1 MKYYLIA
8 GEPSGDLHGANLM
21 RGLLKSDP
29 CAEFRFWGGD
39 KMTAVGGADALAK
52 HYREASFMGI
62 SEVVKNLDKI
72 GRQLVECKKDILDY
86 NPDVV
91 ILIDYPG
98 FNFRIAKFAKL
109 HNIKTFYYISPKV
122 WAWKESRVK
131 KIKKYV
137 DQLFII
143 FPFEVEYF
151 QKRGINAFY
160 AGNPLMDSLAA
171 ERERFIHDTEFR
183 TQNGLDE
190 RPVVAL
196 LAGSRSAE
204 VNGNLEYMC
213 EIATHFP
220 AYQFVVAGV
229 EWLDKSIYNN
239 HLKGDNVKIVYDQTY
254 QLLSGATAAVVTS
267 GTATLET
274 ALLGV
279 PEMIC
284 YRSGWLMWFMGKK
297 VFRIKYVC
305 LVNIILNR
313 LSVCEMLRD
322 DMRID
327 MGIEQLTAI
336 LPGGDKRA
344 KMLEDYAEL
353 RAVIGDSGASDRF
366 AAEMVRL
373 IKTK

>member
-254 QLLSGATAAVVTS
+254 QLLSGATAAIVTS

>member
-8 GEPSGDLHGANLM
+8 GEPSGDLHGSNLM

-29 CAEFRFWGGD
+29 SAEFRFWGGD
-39 KMTAVGGADALAK
+39 KMTAVGGEDALAK

-62 SEVVKNLDKI
+62 SEVVKNINKI
-72 GRQLVECKKDILDY
+72 GRQLTDCKEDILAY
-86 NPDVV
+86 KPDVV

-109 HNIKTFYYISPKV
+109 HGIKTFYYISPKV

-131 KIKKYV
+131 QIKKYV

-143 FPFEVEYF
+143 FPFEIEYF
-151 QKRGINAFY
+151 KKRGVNAFY

-171 ERERFIHDTEFR
+171 EREHFISDAEFR
-183 TQNGLDE
+183 AENGLDE
-190 RPVVAL
+190 RPIVAL
-196 LAGSRSAE
+196 LAGSRAAE
-204 VNGNLEYMC
+204 VNGNIEFMC
-213 EIATHFP
+213 EVATHFP

-229 EWLDKSIYNN
+229 DWLDKSLYTK
-239 HLKGDNVKIVYDQTY
+239 HLKADNVKIIYNKTY
-254 QLLSGATAAVVTS
+254 QLLSVSTAAVVTS

-279 PEMIC
+279 PEVIC
-284 YRSGWLMWFMGKK
+284 YWSGWLMWFMGKK

-313 LSVCEMLRD
+313 LSVFELLRD

-327 MGIEQLTAI
+327 RGVEQLAAI

-344 KMLEDYAEL
+344 EMLKDYADL
-353 RAVIGDSGASDRF
+353 REVIGESGASDRF

-373 IKTK
+373 LKIK